1 MIISQTPLRISF
13 VGGGTDI
20 KEFYTITPGCVISAT
35 IDKYV
40 YVIIKERFDDYIYV
54 GWSNKRERVLNV
66 RDIEHDLVREALKKT
81 GITKGVEITTF
92 ADIPSAG
99 SGLGS
104 SSSIT
109 VGLLNAM
116 YNFTGNQV
124 TPKMLAEEACDIEIE
139 ILQRPMGKQDQYIA
153 AYGGLKEFIFNPDG
167 SVLFNT
173 IKCNNNSRRMFGS
186 NIMLFYTDV
195 TRKSSEILTHQ
206 VKATKKQ
213 LNTLIKM
220 RDQVI
225 SFKEI
230 LENNISIDSLG
241 LLLDEGWQLKKS
253 LVDKISNNKIEKMYK
268 KAINSGA
275 LGGKISGA
283 GGGGF
288 LMLFVPREKQ
298 GSVREELREYR
309 EFPFMLEPYGSKIIF
324 NMERGFW
331 K

>member
-20 KEFYTITPGCVISAT
+20 KDFYTKTTGCVISTA

>member
-54 GWSNKRERVLNV
+54 GWSNKRERVSNV

-81 GITKGVEITTF
+81 GITKGIEITTF

-116 YNFTGNQV
+116 YNFNGNQV

-153 AYGGLKEFIFNPDG
+153 AYGGLKEFVFNPDD
-167 SVLFNT
+167 SVLFNN
-173 IKCNNNSRRMFGS
+173 IKCNNKSRRGFGS
-186 NIMLFYTDV
+186 NIMLFYTDI

-206 VKATKKQ
+206 AKATKKQ

-220 RDQVI
+220 RDQVF

-230 LENNISIDSLG
+230 LENNISIESLG
-241 LLLDEGWQLKKS
+241 LLIDEGWRLKKS
-253 LVDKISNNKIEKMYK
+253 LVDNISNNKIEKMYK

-275 LGGKISGA
+275 FGGKISGA

-288 LMLFVPREKQ
+288 LMLFVPKEKQ
-298 GSVREELREYR
+298 ESVREELKEYR
-309 EFPFMLEPYGSKIIF
+309 ELPFLLEPYGSKIIF
-324 NMERGFW
+324 NMERGLW